1 MLLLGFFYLTRYLN
15 VYIPIN
21 FYLFTRRP
29 NSLFGGSAGGR
40 GGIGPWDGVGRAGR
54 AGGAAD
60 ARGGFSPKIPSWE
73 GSSAP
78 CSAASRSSSSARKGL
93 TSGPQR
99 GAARAARRGGRG
111 ERRKRKWGQSGSG
124 GAAGPGRAEPGR
136 TLRTL
141 RGRGAV
147 SGVTRPGAD

>member
-99 GAARAARRGGRG
+99 GAARAARRGGG
-111 ERRKRKWGQSGSG
+111 ASGGSGSG
-124 GAAGPGRAEPGR
+124 GRAGAEALLGRAGPSRAAPSER
-136 TLRTL
+136 
-141 RGRGAV
+141 
-147 SGVTRPGAD
+147 